1 MKKYSLR
8 FVIIVAALTAL
19 FTAGLVSMILF
30 RNYNLNYRQLD
41 PRCHPDFIAKVGDKQ
56 CNEAREQREY
66 LRSIQHPNGDGLFD

>member
-8 FVIIVAALTAL
+8 FVILVATLTAL
-19 FTAGLVSMILF
+19 LTAVTVTIILN

-66 LRSIQHPNGDGLFD
+66 LRSIQHPERDGFYD